1 MNWKLTNNAYER
13 TVTFATQTDL
23 AECLMRIAILS
34 DALDHHADM
43 TIEKCSTLTL
53 RISSHD
59 SGGIT
64 ARDEN
69 WIKRVD
75 ELI

>member
-1 MNWKLTNNAYER
+1 MKWQLKNNAYER
-13 TVTFATQTDL
+13 TITFETQTDL

-34 DALDHHADM
+34 DGLNHHADM
-43 TIEKCSTLTL
+43 QIEKATTLTL

-59 SGGIT
+59 VGGIT
-64 ARDEN
+64 ERDEN

-75 ELI
+75 ELV